1 MSHASNETSTRSAR
15 ERDGEPGL
23 AQEAAPACEP
33 TPARARDPRLA
44 RALDREFPVICFA
57 WHGTAVARRDADASP
72 VRSRVERLTALGVD
86 IAVISSAGVH
96 DVDSQLRARPGVEG
110 RLFLYLSR
118 GSEIYVVGP
127 AGPRLLERREASPQ
141 EREQLQAT
149 AAELRDRLAAA
160 GLDVKLVV
168 DHLNRRS
175 VDLAP
180 DWPEPPGAAVQE
192 LQREVDGRLR
202 AAGFEGGL
210 HECVELARELGRVAG
225 IAYPAVTSDVRHIDI
240 GLTGKSDAMH
250 AVSRALVA
258 GRGRRPQDLLV
269 LGDTFGPVA
278 DGQGGDSAMLIPELR
293 RAVYISVGEEPG
305 GVPPHVLH
313 AGGGPS
319 TFLDI
324 LHDQLATR
332 EIVAQLS
339 FPEPNVDPA
348 WRFEV
353 KGFDP
358 FREREVETWLT
369 VANGETGT
377 RGALEEGSAIS
388 TPATFVAGIYG
399 DGTGDPPVRQPVPA
413 PDWTGLR
420 LMVAGSA
427 LTLSNGEIIDHERV
441 LDLRHG
447 IVFRSWRQ
455 RLRSGHTVRVRT
467 ARFASLADRQLM
479 AARAEATPE
488 DFAGFLVWQSA
499 VGVTHAGG
507 PTHETVFE
515 VLDDPPGLIASTQ
528 GRNGGGHVL
537 AVTTSPAPGSPVVRT
552 PQQARDVIGG
562 RLEPG
567 DPATIDR
574 LAAIASA
581 RTKVPSLEVA
591 RRALQ
596 RACDAGYDELLR
608 RHRAAWDAAWT
619 EADLRVDGDADDQH
633 ALRFAIYHMISAA
646 HPTKETVSVGARGL
660 GGMSYFLHVF
670 WDTEIFVLPF
680 FIYTQPET
688 ARTLLRYRYRNLVGA
703 RQKATNM
710 GFKGALYPWESAD
723 QGVETT
729 PPYGY
734 GPSGEQVPILS
745 GLMEH
750 HISADVA
757 WAVWEYWKATGD
769 NAFMASMGVEM
780 LLETARFWV
789 SRAARD
795 DQGRYHVRV
804 VVGPDEYHEGVDDNA
819 YTNVLARWNIKR
831 ALEALAWLETVD
843 DAYADELKK
852 RLGLTAAEVDG
863 WPAVIDGYVDGFDPK
878 TLRFEQF
885 AGFYDMADVPIEKI
899 RPRPM
904 AADFLLGREVTLV
917 SKVIKQA
924 DVVMLCHVLA
934 DEIDEETTRA
944 NYDYYEPITSQ
955 GSSLSPGIH
964 AAVAA
969 RLHDVE
975 EAVAYFKMT
984 AAIDLADNMGNAAA
998 GLHMATMGGLW
1009 QAAVMGFCG
1018 VMRRGETLRLDPQLP
1033 KAWSRVRMPLRFRG
1047 ARLGLDL
1054 RARKDG
1060 IEVGITVERAPVTLQ
1075 LDGVDREFHPGH
1087 HRLRRR
1093 NGRPWQVDAL

>member
-1 MSHASNETSTRSAR
+1 M
-15 ERDGEPGL
+15 
-23 AQEAAPACEP
+23 
-33 TPARARDPRLA
+33 
-44 RALDREFPVICFA
+44 ICFA
-57 WHGTAVARRDADASP
+57 WDGTAVARREADASA

-86 IAVISSAGVH
+86 IAVISSAHVTE
-96 DVDSQLRARPGVEG
+96 VDEQLRARPGVEG

-118 GSEIYVVGP
+118 GSEVYVVGP
-127 AGPRLLERREASPQ
+127 AGPRLLERRQSTPLEKELLVGIAEA
-141 EREQLQAT
+141 
-149 AAELRDRLAAA
+149 LRDRLAAA
-160 GLDVKLVV
+160 GLHVELVRH
-168 DHLNRRS
+168 HLNRRS
-175 VDLAP
+175 VDLIP
-180 DWPEPPGAAVQE
+180 DWPEPPGAEVEE
-192 LQREVDGRLR
+192 LQRQVEARLR
-202 AAGFEGGL
+202 GAGFAGGL
-210 HECVELARELGRVAG
+210 KECMELARELGRDAG
-225 IAYPAVTSDVRHIDI
+225 LPEPAVTSDVRHIDI
-240 GLTGKSDAMH
+240 GLTGKGDAMH

-258 GRGRRPQDLLV
+258 GRGRQPQDLLV

-278 DGQGGDSAMLIPELR
+278 DGQGTDSAMLIPELR
-293 RAVYISVGEEPG
+293 RAVYVSVGAEAF
-305 GVPPHVLH
+305 GVPPQVLH
-313 AGGGPS
+313 AGGGPVS
-319 TFLDI
+319 FLDI
-324 LHDQLATR
+324 LHDQLAMW
-332 EIVAQLS
+332 EIVAQRS
-339 FPEPNVDPA
+339 FPEPTGDPA

-388 TPATFVAGIYG
+388 TPATFVAGVYG
-399 DGTGDPPVRQPVPA
+399 DGTGDPPFRQPVPA

-427 LTLSNGEIIDHERV
+427 MTLSNGEIIDHERV

-447 IVFRSWRQ
+447 VVYRTWRQ
-455 RLRSGHTVRVRT
+455 RLRSGRTVRVRT

-479 AARAEATPE
+479 ALRAEATPE
-488 DFAGFLVWQSA
+488 DFSGAIVWQSA
-499 VGVTHAGG
+499 IGVTHAGG
-507 PTHETVFE
+507 PTRETEFE
-515 VLDDPPGLIASTQ
+515 ILDDPPGMIARTR

-537 AVTTSPAPGSPVVRT
+537 AVTTNPAPGSPVART

-567 DPATIDR
+567 DPATVDR
-574 LAAIASA
+574 LASIVSA
-581 RTKVPSLEVA
+581 RTKVPSADVA
-591 RRALQ
+591 RRALE
-596 RACDAGYDELLR
+596 RARRTGYDELLR
-608 RHRAAWDAAWT
+608 RHQAAWDAAWDA
-619 EADLRVDGDADDQH
+619 ADLRIDGDAEDQH
-633 ALRFAIYHMISAA
+633 ALRFAIYHMISTA
-646 HPTKETVSVGARGL
+646 HPGKDTVSIGARGL

-688 ARTLLRYRYRNLVGA
+688 ALTMLKYRYRNLAGA
-703 RQKATNM
+703 REKASRM
-710 GFKGALYPWESAD
+710 GFRGALYPWESAD
-723 QGVETT
+723 KGVETT

-769 NAFMASMGVEM
+769 DAFMASMGVEM

-789 SRAARD
+789 SRAASDR
-795 DQGRYHVRV
+795 QGRYHVRV

-831 ALEALAWLETVD
+831 ALEALAWLEGVD
-843 DAYADELKK
+843 RDRAVELKK
-852 RLGLTAAEVDG
+852 RLGTTGSELSTWRRVL
-863 WPAVIDGYVDGFDPK
+863 DGYVTGFDPE
-878 TLRFEQF
+878 TLLYEQF

-904 AADFLLGREVTLV
+904 AADLLLGRDVTLV
-917 SKVIKQA
+917 SKVVKQA

-934 DEIDEETTRA
+934 DEIDEATTRA
-944 NYDYYEPITSQ
+944 NYDYYEPITCH

-969 RLHDVE
+969 RLHDIP
-975 EAVAYFKMT
+975 EATEYFKMA

-1018 VMRRGETLRLDPQLP
+1018 IMRRGEALRLDPQLP
-1033 KAWSRVRMPLRFRG
+1033 KAWKRVRMPLRFRG
-1047 ARLGLDL
+1047 SRLGLDV

-1060 IEVGITVERAPVTLQ
+1060 VDVGITVEDAPVTLQ
-1075 LDGVDREFHPGH
+1075 LDGVEREFSPGRH
-1087 HRLRRR
+1087 QLRRR
-1093 NGRPWQVDAL
+1093 GGGPWQVEAG

>member
-1 MSHASNETSTRSAR
+1 MPTGGDNARR
-15 ERDGEPGL
+15 ERARTHD
-23 AQEAAPACEP
+23 QELE
-33 TPARARDPRLA
+33 
-44 RALDREFPVICFA
+44 RALERRFPVICFA
-57 WHGTAVARRDADASP
+57 WDGTAVARRDADASA

-86 IAVISSAGVH
+86 IAVISSAHVAE
-96 DVDSQLRARPGVEG
+96 VDEQLHARPGAEG

-118 GSEIYVVGP
+118 GSEIYVIGP
-127 AGPRLLERREASPQ
+127 AGPRLLERRQSTPLEA
-141 EREQLQAT
+141 ELLVAT
-149 AAELRDRLAAA
+149 AEALRDRLAAA
-160 GLDVKLVV
+160 GLDVRLVRH
-168 DHLNRRS
+168 HLNRRS
-175 VDLAP
+175 VDLIP
-180 DWPEPPGAAVQE
+180 DWPEAPGAEVGE
-192 LQREVDGRLR
+192 LQRQVEARLR
-202 AAGFEGGL
+202 GAGFAGGL
-210 HECVELARELGRVAG
+210 KECMEVARELGREAG
-225 IAYPAVTSDVRHIDI
+225 LPHPSVTSDVRYIDI
-240 GLTGKSDAMH
+240 GLTGKGDAMH
-250 AVSRALVA
+250 AVSRALVI
-258 GRGRRPQDLLV
+258 GRGRQPQDLLV

-278 DGQGGDSAMLIPELR
+278 DGPGTDSAMLIPELR
-293 RAVYISVGEEPG
+293 RAVYVSVGAEPY
-305 GVPPHVLH
+305 GVPPQVLH
-313 AGGGPS
+313 AGGGPVQ
-319 TFLDI
+319 FLDI
-324 LHDQLATR
+324 LHDQLAMR
-332 EIVAQLS
+332 EIIAQRS
-339 FPEPNVDPA
+339 FPEPTGDPA

-377 RGALEEGSAIS
+377 RGALEEGSAVS
-388 TPATFVAGIYG
+388 TPATFVAGVYG
-399 DGTGDPPVRQPVPA
+399 DGTGDPPFRQPVPA

-420 LMVAGSA
+420 LMVAGSVMS
-427 LTLSNGEIIDHERV
+427 LSNGEILDHERV

-447 IVFRSWRQ
+447 VVFRTWRQ
-455 RLRSGHTVRVRT
+455 RLRSGRTVRVRT

-479 AARAEATPE
+479 ASRAEATPE
-488 DFAGFLVWQSA
+488 DFSGSLVWQSA
-499 VGVTHAGG
+499 IGVTHAGG
-507 PTHETVFE
+507 PSRETAFE
-515 VLDDPPGLIASTQ
+515 ILDDPPGMIARTR

-537 AVTTSPAPGSPVVRT
+537 AVTTNPAPGSPVVRT

-567 DPATIDR
+567 DPATVDR
-574 LAAIASA
+574 LAAIVSA
-581 RTKVPSLEVA
+581 RTRIPSPDVA
-591 RRALQ
+591 RRALE
-596 RACDAGYDELLR
+596 RARDTGYDELLR
-608 RHRAAWDAAWT
+608 RHREAWDAAWGA
-619 EADLRVDGDADDQH
+619 ADLRVDGDAEDQH
-633 ALRFAIYHMISAA
+633 ALRFAIYHMISTA
-646 HPTKETVSVGARGL
+646 HPGKDTVSIGARGL

-688 ARTLLRYRYRNLVGA
+688 ALAMLKYRYRNLAGA
-703 RQKATNM
+703 REKATQM
-710 GFKGALYPWESAD
+710 GFRGALYPWESAD
-723 QGVETT
+723 KGVETT

-734 GPSGEQVPILS
+734 GPSGEKVPILS

-769 NAFMASMGVEM
+769 DAFMAGMGVEM

-795 DQGRYHVRV
+795 REGRYHVRV

-831 ALEALAWLETVD
+831 ALEALAWLEGVGRGR
-843 DAYADELKK
+843 AAELKK
-852 RLGLTAAEVDG
+852 RLGVTTSELSG
-863 WPAVIDGYVDGFDPK
+863 WRKALDGYVTGFDPE
-878 TLRFEQF
+878 TLLYEQF

-904 AADFLLGREVTLV
+904 AADLLLGRDVTLV
-917 SKVIKQA
+917 SKVVKQA

-934 DEIDEETTRA
+934 DEIDEATTRA
-944 NYDYYEPITSQ
+944 NYDYYEPITCH

-969 RLHDVE
+969 RLHDVPAATE
-975 EAVAYFKMT
+975 YFKMA

-1018 VMRRGETLRLDPQLP
+1018 VMRRGEALRLDPQLP
-1033 KAWSRVRMPLRFRG
+1033 EAWRRVRMPLRFRG
-1047 ARLGLDL
+1047 ARLGLDF

-1060 IEVGITVERAPVTLQ
+1060 VDVGITVEDAPVTLQ
-1075 LDGVDREFHPGH
+1075 LDGAERELPPGR

-1093 NGRPWQVDAL
+1093 GGRPWQVEAG

>member
-1 MSHASNETSTRSAR
+1 MPTGGDNTRR
-15 ERDGEPGL
+15 V
-23 AQEAAPACEP
+23 
-33 TPARARDPRLA
+33 RARTHEPRLE
-44 RALDREFPVICFA
+44 RALARRFPVICFA
-57 WHGTAVARRDADASP
+57 WDGTAVARREADASA

-86 IAVISSAGVH
+86 IAVISSAHVTE
-96 DVDSQLRARPGVEG
+96 VDEQLRARPGVEG

-118 GSEIYVVGP
+118 GSEVYVVGP
-127 AGPRLLERREASPQ
+127 AGPRLLERRQSTPLEKELLVGIAEA
-141 EREQLQAT
+141 
-149 AAELRDRLAAA
+149 LRDRLAAA
-160 GLDVKLVV
+160 GLHVELVRH
-168 DHLNRRS
+168 HLNRRS
-175 VDLAP
+175 VDLIP
-180 DWPEPPGAAVQE
+180 DWPEPPGAEVEE
-192 LQREVDGRLR
+192 LQRQVEARLR
-202 AAGFEGGL
+202 DAGFAGGL
-210 HECVELARELGRVAG
+210 KECMEIARQLGRDAG
-225 IAYPAVTSDVRHIDI
+225 LPEPAVTSDVRHIDI
-240 GLTGKSDAMH
+240 GLTGKGDAMH

-258 GRGRRPQDLLV
+258 GRGRQPQDLLV

-278 DGQGGDSAMLIPELR
+278 DGQGTDSAMLIPELR
-293 RAVYISVGEEPG
+293 RAVYVSVGAEAF
-305 GVPPHVLH
+305 GVPPQVLH
-313 AGGGPS
+313 AGGGPVS
-319 TFLDI
+319 FLDI
-324 LHDQLATR
+324 LHDQLAMW
-332 EIVAQLS
+332 EIVAQRS
-339 FPEPNVDPA
+339 FPEPTGDPA

-388 TPATFVAGIYG
+388 TPATFVAGVYG
-399 DGTGDPPVRQPVPA
+399 DGTGDPPFRQPVPA

-427 LTLSNGEIIDHERV
+427 MTLSNGEIIDHERV

-447 IVFRSWRQ
+447 VVYRTWRQ
-455 RLRSGHTVRVRT
+455 RLRSGRTVRVRT

-479 AARAEATPE
+479 ALRAEATPE
-488 DFAGFLVWQSA
+488 DFSGAIVWQSA
-499 VGVTHAGG
+499 IGVTHAGG
-507 PTHETVFE
+507 PTRETAFE
-515 VLDDPPGLIASTQ
+515 ILDDPPGMIARTR

-537 AVTTSPAPGSPVVRT
+537 AVTTNPAPGSPVART

-567 DPATIDR
+567 DPATVDR
-574 LAAIASA
+574 LASIVSA
-581 RTKVPSLEVA
+581 RTKVPSADVA
-591 RRALQ
+591 RRALE
-596 RACDAGYDELLR
+596 RARRTGYDELLR
-608 RHRAAWDAAWT
+608 RHQAAWDAAWDA
-619 EADLRVDGDADDQH
+619 ADLRVDGDAEDQH
-633 ALRFAIYHMISAA
+633 ALRFAIYHMISTA
-646 HPTKETVSVGARGL
+646 HPGKDTVSIGARGL

-688 ARTLLRYRYRNLVGA
+688 ALTMLKYRYRNLAGA
-703 RQKATNM
+703 REKAARM
-710 GFKGALYPWESAD
+710 GFRGALYPWESAD
-723 QGVETT
+723 KGVETT

-769 NAFMASMGVEM
+769 DAFMASMGVEM

-789 SRAARD
+789 SRAASDR
-795 DQGRYHVRV
+795 QGRYHVRV

-831 ALEALAWLETVD
+831 ALEALAWLEGVD
-843 DAYADELKK
+843 RDRAVELKK
-852 RLGLTAAEVDG
+852 RLGTTGSELSTWRRVL
-863 WPAVIDGYVDGFDPK
+863 DGYVTGFDPE
-878 TLRFEQF
+878 TLLYEQF
-885 AGFYDMADVPIEKI
+885 AGFYDMADVPIEKL

-904 AADFLLGREVTLV
+904 AADLLLGRDVTLV
-917 SKVIKQA
+917 SKVVKQA

-934 DEIDEETTRA
+934 DEIDEATTRA
-944 NYDYYEPITSQ
+944 NYDYYEPITCH

-969 RLHDVE
+969 RLHDIP
-975 EAVAYFKMT
+975 EATEYFKMA

-1018 VMRRGETLRLDPQLP
+1018 IMRRGEALRLDPQLP
-1033 KAWSRVRMPLRFRG
+1033 EAWKRVRMPLRFRG
-1047 ARLGLDL
+1047 ARLSLDL

-1060 IEVGITVERAPVTLQ
+1060 VDVGITVENAPVTLQ
-1075 LDGVDREFHPGH
+1075 LDGVEREFPPGR

-1093 NGRPWQVDAL
+1093 GGGPWQVEAG